1 VRRLTAPQAQSSIQA
16 NATPTSTPG
25 EDAKGNPLGRF
36 ANTTMSAVVAGR
48 DYHYIVTADKSS
60 MTLDPRAVRFQA
72 TASCN
77 GNG

>member
-1 VRRLTAPQAQSSIQA
+1 
-16 NATPTSTPG
+16 
-25 EDAKGNPLGRF
+25 
-36 ANTTMSAVVAGR
+36 MSAVVAGR